1 MNDKAL
7 MEQIIDTINA
17 IFTARDIVN
26 VDISNMDTEQTEIV
40 MDSITFIS
48 IIVALEEEFDIEIPD
63 EYLLLTEMNTISKMT
78 DVISAV
84 LDNQNN
90 SIGE

>member
-1 MNDKAL
+1 MNKVTKEKIL
-7 MEQIIDTINA
+7 E
-17 IFTARDIVN
+17 IVN
-26 VDISNMDTEQTEIV
+26 TNIENGAVTVEQYDSELSKLE
-40 MDSITFIS
+40 MDSIQFIRS
-48 IIVALEEEFDIEIPD
+48 IVSLEQEFECEVPD
-63 EYLLLTEMNTISKMT
+63 SKLLLTEMNTISKMT

>member
-1 MNDKAL
+1 MRDDIIGKVLQILND
-7 MEQIIDTINA
+7 
-17 IFTARDIVN
+17 N
-26 VDISNMDTEQTEIV
+26 VENTELDAKQREEDLSTLG
-40 MDSITFIS
+40 MDSITFIRVV
-48 IIVALEEEFDIEIPD
+48 VALEEKFDIEIPD

>member
-1 MNDKAL
+1 MNEVTKEKIL
-7 MEQIIDTINA
+7 E
-17 IFTARDIVN
+17 IVN
-26 VDISNMDTEQTEIV
+26 TNIENGAVTVEQYDSELTKLG
-40 MDSITFIS
+40 MDSIQFIR
-48 IIVALEEEFDIEIPD
+48 IIVSLEEEFECEVPD
-63 EYLLLTEMNTISKMT
+63 SKLLLTEMNTISKMT

>member
-1 MNDKAL
+1 MNKVTKEKIL
-7 MEQIIDTINA
+7 E
-17 IFTARDIVN
+17 IVN
-26 VDISNMDTEQTEIV
+26 TNIENGAVTVEQYDSELSKLG
-40 MDSITFIS
+40 MDSIQFIR
-48 IIVALEEEFDIEIPD
+48 IIVSLEQEFECEVPD
-63 EYLLLTEMNTISKMT
+63 SKLLLTEMNTISKMT

>member
-1 MNDKAL
+1 MKF
-7 MEQIIDTINA
+7 E
-17 IFTARDIVN
+17 IVN
-26 VDISNMDTEQTEIV
+26 TNIENGAVTVEQYDSELSKLG
-40 MDSITFIS
+40 MDSIQFIRS
-48 IIVALEEEFDIEIPD
+48 IVSLEQEFEYEVPD
-63 EYLLLTEMNTISKMT
+63 SKLLLTEMNTISKMT